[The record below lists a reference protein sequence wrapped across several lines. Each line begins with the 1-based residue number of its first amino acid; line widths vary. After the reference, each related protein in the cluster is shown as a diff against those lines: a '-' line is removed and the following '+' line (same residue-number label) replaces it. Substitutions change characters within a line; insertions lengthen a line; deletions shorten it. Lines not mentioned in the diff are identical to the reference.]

1 MASIFDQTQEQV
13 VKYATW
19 EDAVALGFKDSQTIL
34 AWFRLPI
41 AVPHPTLGSV
51 YENMAMFFPERK
63 AHPILGPTQDEPS
76 RLSFKTTAKGEYQHI
91 TNPTIEDL
99 KLVVIAI
106 RTYAD
111 KIKDT
116 QTK

>member
-13 VKYATW
+13 VEYATW
-19 EDAVALGFKDSQTIL
+19 EDAVALGFVDSQTIS

-41 AVPHPTLGSV
+41 EVQHPTLGTV

-63 AHPILGPTQDEPS
+63 AHPILGPAQDEPS

-91 TNPTIEDL
+91 TNPTTVDL
-99 KLVVIAI
+99 KVVVEAI
-106 RTYAD
+106 KTYAEQ
-111 KIKDT
+111 IK
-116 QTK
+116 